1 MSFCSKHDFYT
12 TNCNAYQENMSWR
25 FISAWESVKRKKT
38 VCKWKE
44 EPNELWRVYFLLHP
58 GMFVFSGFLGIY
70 VFCMCVCVCFY
81 TPFVSILSWV
91 YPQCVCSLGHGTSAC
106 MPSIQLWE
114 GGVVIVGLSIFHVL
128 LACLFPPSNSLWG
141 EKKKGKKKKNTRL
154 MLWFFIVSAAVW
166 SFIYFLFFSS
176 GSVFVLGEAFLLPSR
191 IFRVKGS
198 LCALLL
204 DLSFWKKSALERWNV
219 RWGEGGRGREKERDE
234 GRETERERGV
244 GGGVVWRPGL
254 KRHTRVARN
263 QSLLSV
269 RRAPSLAGQSIFP

>member
-12 TNCNAYQENMSWR
+12 TNCDAYQENMSWR

-106 MPSIQLWE
+106 MPSIRLWE

-141 EKKKGKKKKNTRL
+141 EKKKGKKRKTQDSCFGSSSFLRL
-154 MLWFFIVSAAVW
+154 FEALFISY
-166 SFIYFLFFSS
+166 SFSS

-204 DLSFWKKSALERWNV
+204 CCLIWVSGKKCTGEMECEV
-219 RWGEGGRGREKERDE
+219 RRGREGKRKRERWRERDRK
-234 GRETERERGV
+234 GERG
-244 GGGVVWRPGL
+244 GGWGGCLEAWT
-254 KRHTRVARN
+254 KASY
-263 QSLLSV
+263 QSC
-269 RRAPSLAGQSIFP
+269 